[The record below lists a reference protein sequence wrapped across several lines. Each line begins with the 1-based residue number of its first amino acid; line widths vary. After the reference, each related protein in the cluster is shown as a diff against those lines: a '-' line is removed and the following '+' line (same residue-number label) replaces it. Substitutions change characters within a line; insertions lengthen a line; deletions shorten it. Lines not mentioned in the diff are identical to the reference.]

1 MEMSCSC
8 CVENCFNNARS
19 QPNLNFYI
27 LPSYKQQYWCW
38 LQVIGPA
45 EVDKK
50 KILDKN
56 WSPNTQFYVCSELK
70 KTLWLLFMDW
80 VQLPQD

>member
-1 MEMSCSC
+1 MEMSCGC

-19 QPNLNFYI
+19 QANLNFYI

-50 KILDKN
+50 KDFGQELVSQDTIL
-56 WSPNTQFYVCSELK
+56 C
-70 KTLWLLFMDW
+70 LF
-80 VQLPQD
+80 